1 MHKAATVISIII
13 YDTFTSEYLGM
24 LFTHSDWLT
33 QRCPAKYY
41 MYNSFWIEFRAQKK
55 LNSSLP
61 SGQAALN
68 NCYLPWVNLSL
79 L

>member
-1 MHKAATVISIII
+1 LGKDGDQRGWMHKAATVISIII

-41 MYNSFWIEFRAQKK
+41 MYNSFWIEFRAKK
-55 LNSSLP
+55 KIEFQLAVRTSS
-61 SGQAALN
+61 SQ
-68 NCYLPWVNLSL
+68 
-79 L
+79 

>member
-41 MYNSFWIEFRAQKK
+41 MYNSFWIECRAKK
-55 LNSSLP
+55 N
-61 SGQAALN
+61 
-68 NCYLPWVNLSL
+68 
-79 L
+79 